1 VPVPTI
7 KYYLREGLLPPGER
21 SAPNQASYG
30 EPHARRLRLIR
41 AMIDVGG
48 LPVATVRE
56 VLGAV
61 DTSDMPIDRM
71 LGEAHYALTDRGDK
85 TRNDRVEAG
94 EDPAEAAARRRL
106 DRLIAERGWWVDPV
120 APAAAEVVTVLATLY
135 RLGQDEFAEL
145 VDTYAAAADQV
156 AADLDVV
163 GNRAGREEMVES
175 AVLGTVLGERL
186 LAALRLLAHQHASG
200 RRFPGARDGGLPPDG
215 AASTSRRWPAT
226 GPTPCTACRS
236 GP

>member
-1 VPVPTI
+1 MRIAELSASTGVPVPTI

-61 DTSDMPIDRM
+61 DTTDTPVDDL
-71 LGEAHYALTDRGDK
+71 LGGAHYALMDRGAPAA
-85 TRNDRVEAG
+85 RNDD
-94 EDPAEAAARRRL
+94 DPARAAARERL
-106 DRLIAERGWWVDPV
+106 DRLIAERGWSVYAL
-120 APAAAEVVTVLATLY
+120 APAAEEVVTVLATLD
-135 RLGQDEFAEL
+135 RLGQPEIVAL
-145 VDTYAAAADQV
+145 LDTYADAAHQV
-156 AADLDVV
+156 AVAELDAV
-163 GNRAGREEMVES
+163 GTHTDRDELVES

-186 LAALRLLAHQHASG
+186 LAALRLLAHQDASG
-200 RRFPGARDGGLPPDG
+200 RRFPGARDDGPPKG
-215 AASTSRRWPAT
+215 
-226 GPTPCTACRS
+226 
-236 GP
+236 